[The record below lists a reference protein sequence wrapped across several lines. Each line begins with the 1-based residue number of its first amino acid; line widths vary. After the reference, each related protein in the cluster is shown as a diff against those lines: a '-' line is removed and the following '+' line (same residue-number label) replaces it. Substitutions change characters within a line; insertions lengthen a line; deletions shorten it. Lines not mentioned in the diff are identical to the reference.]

1 VQGFFAGIAAARAGV
16 AYQIDDNFSSIG
28 VVGAAAFAKQ

>member
-1 VQGFFAGIAAARAGV
+1 VQGFFAGIAAERAGI
-16 AYQIDDNFSSIG
+16 AYQISEDFSIG